1 MADNL
6 ERAYRQ
12 ASIMGSASI
21 PALTASIAKSSEGS
35 GDFEQQLSNPS
46 TADSAAVSRK
56 TDYPTK
62 KNKKDLFLLRRIYTW
77 AKFLPCPSSD
87 MSSMW

>member
-1 MADNL
+1 MVDNL

-35 GDFEQQLSNPS
+35 GDFEQQLSDS
-46 TADSAAVSRK
+46 ITANSAAVSRK
-56 TDYPTK
+56 TDCPTK
-62 KNKKDLFLLRRIYTW
+62 KTRMTCFYCGGW

-87 MSSMW
+87 MTSMW